1 MVFICP
7 PGISALFSSGWI
19 TSGSATRQS
28 PAPVQNSYEDRH
40 RHAVPWLHLCFC
52 AGLVHSVQHWPP
64 EVRSYFAY
72 FAYSEVLFVYL
83 SLAGSVSICNRLQAA
98 WNSTSLECDSSV
110 LHTGTPSYCSS
121 WSDRNNTFCHASGI
135 SWLSQRFLRQNREQW
150 WNMCMCELVCLLEAA
165 NLLLSGGQAGP
176 WCTGSRDHLI
186 KVQTFM
192 SQWCTSMYQYAS
204 VLVWYSPE
212 TIMYRYILVCTCMY
226 LFQTFHTVVNRDK
239 LPYTVIYCDIC
250 HTITY

>member
-1 MVFICP
+1 MQNWSILDTLWIHWSNNYQGHIVLYLTLLISNVLKILQQINCQDMVFICP

-19 TSGSATRQS
+19 TPGSATRQS

-110 LHTGTPSYCSS
+110 LHTGMPSYCSS
-121 WSDRNNTFCHASGI
+121 WSDRNNTFCHA
-135 SWLSQRFLRQNREQW
+135 
-150 WNMCMCELVCLLEAA
+150 
-165 NLLLSGGQAGP
+165 
-176 WCTGSRDHLI
+176 
-186 KVQTFM
+186 
-192 SQWCTSMYQYAS
+192 
-204 VLVWYSPE
+204 
-212 TIMYRYILVCTCMY
+212 
-226 LFQTFHTVVNRDK
+226 
-239 LPYTVIYCDIC
+239 
-250 HTITY
+250 